1 MRRGIAEGIA
11 RTGCNVAASEIN
23 QGLLDKGLE
32 ATGASLT
39 KAVEKKKAIIAGKAA
54 SSRQKCSIVAILLL
68 YELHTLVESFHISLN
83 LFRKSLL

>member
-11 RTGCNVAASEIN
+11 RTGCDVAASEIN

-32 ATGASLT
+32 VIGASLT
-39 KAVEKKKAIIAGKAA
+39 KAVEKKKAITVGRAT

-68 YELHTLVESFHISLN
+68 YELYTFVESFHISLN
-83 LFRKSLL
+83 LFRKGLS